1 MFAEAEKQNEEIKRL
16 KRENELNVRNELP
29 SGKKLAQ
36 TGLFE
41 SKEKLFEHAD
51 RFGLRCAKV

>member
-16 KRENELNVRNELP
+16 KRENASERGRNNCLSLNE
-29 SGKKLAQ
+29 AQ

-41 SKEKLFEHAD
+41 K
-51 RFGLRCAKV
+51 